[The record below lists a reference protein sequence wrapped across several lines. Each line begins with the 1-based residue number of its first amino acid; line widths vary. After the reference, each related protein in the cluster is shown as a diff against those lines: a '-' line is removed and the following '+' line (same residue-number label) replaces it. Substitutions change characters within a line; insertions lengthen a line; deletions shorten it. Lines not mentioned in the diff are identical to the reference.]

1 MCHILARRE
10 GLLLGASTGAI
21 VAGGLHLAHELGEG
35 ARILMIN
42 PDRGDRYLETVY
54 DADWLDH
61 HGFTLKQEKH
71 LEDAIASLSPVYFK

>member
-1 MCHILARRE
+1 MCHVLARRE

-21 VAGGLHLAHELGEG
+21 VAGGLHLVRELGAG

-54 DADWLDH
+54 DFNWLSRY
-61 HGFTLKQEKH
+61 GFTLKEGEH
-71 LEDAIASLSPVYFK
+71 LDHAIASLTPLYF